1 MTMYWPGLLLF
12 AAAAVLVWQARA
24 HKAKALAAK
33 AARGAEP
40 EPRLHPSLEIMA
52 DAMPFLTVVF
62 TGFTCAL
69 LAIAFF
75 VTGAQKYF
83 SLFDLAGV
91 LAAAAAYGHWIV
103 VRSSYRSAYAT
114 GPQPQR
120 ELHGRRD
127 LQAR

>member
-12 AAAAVLVWQARA
+12 AAAGYLLWKARQ

-33 AARGAEP
+33 AARGGEP
-40 EPRLHPSLEIMA
+40 EPRLHPSLEVMA

-69 LAIAFF
+69 IAIAYF
-75 VTGAQKYF
+75 VTGAGRFF

-91 LAAAAAYGHWIV
+91 LAAAGAYGYWV
-103 VRSSYRSAYAT
+103 VVKSSYRSAYAT